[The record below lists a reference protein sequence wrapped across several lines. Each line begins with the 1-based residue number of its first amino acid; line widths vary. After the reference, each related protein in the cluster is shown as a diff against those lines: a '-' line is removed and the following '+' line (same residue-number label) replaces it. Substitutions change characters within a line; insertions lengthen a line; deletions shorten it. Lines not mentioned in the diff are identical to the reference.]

1 MDILFT
7 FEYMIWTLLVM
18 MVMGGGLLL
27 RELRALRKT
36 IGGWIDYSKTRDDK
50 QNTFSSVCCVYML
63 MGRWSC
69 VKREATSL

>member
-1 MDILFT
+1 METMMDILFT

-36 IGGWIDYSKTRDDK
+36 IGGWIDYSKSRHSPEGTYDHDDK
-50 QNTFSSVCCVYML
+50 
-63 MGRWSC
+63 
-69 VKREATSL
+69 

>member
-1 MDILFT
+1 METIMDILFT

-36 IGGWIDYSKTRDDK
+36 IGGWIDYSKTRHSTDD
-50 QNTFSSVCCVYML
+50 
-63 MGRWSC
+63 
-69 VKREATSL
+69 E

>member
-1 MDILFT
+1 METIMDILFT

-36 IGGWIDYSKTRDDK
+36 IGSWIDYSKNRHSTND
-50 QNTFSSVCCVYML
+50 
-63 MGRWSC
+63 
-69 VKREATSL
+69 E

>member
-1 MDILFT
+1 METMMDILFT

-36 IGGWIDYSKTRDDK
+36 IGSWIDYSKSRHSPD
-50 QNTFSSVCCVYML
+50 SVY
-63 MGRWSC
+63 
-69 VKREATSL
+69 KNDE